1 MPRIRHPKPADPPSE
16 PCESAMMDAVA
27 DSFRIDGS
35 AFDVRRSLQPLIIEA
50 LADTRVVGVVGP
62 RQAGKSTLVQRI
74 VGDSPNGVYVSL
86 DDRDAR
92 VAAEADPRGFLM
104 GRPGLLAIDEVQRV
118 PELLIALK
126 AAVDTDERPGRFLVT
141 GSSQLSANRGVSET
155 LAGRIERFE
164 LWPLSQSE
172 LAVAGVVGAG
182 VVGAADTFLD
192 RLLGGELP
200 LDQVGELTK
209 HDYLDRAVAGGYPEA
224 VRRSGARRA
233 AWFDAYVE
241 TVVEREAPGV
251 SASPRTA
258 ELPRLLR
265 LVAARHAS
273 LLNVADL
280 ARDAGLPERTVHR
293 YLEVLEAVFLVRR
306 CPAWAVN
313 LSQREIR
320 ASKIFVT
327 DPGLAAHLRG
337 ADITSLTRPELSHGA
352 DGPVLEGMVY
362 AELLRQSGWSAVRP
376 SLFHYR
382 DRAGAE
388 IDLIVEDR
396 SLRVVAIEV
405 KAAADVSTRDIRHLA
420 AVRDRLGDRFVAGLV
435 LHTGAR
441 AFSLGDRLAAVPVS
455 ALWAPK

>member
-1 MPRIRHPKPADPPSE
+1 
-16 PCESAMMDAVA
+16 MMDAVV

-35 AFDVRRSLQPLIIEA
+35 VFNVRRSLQPLIIEA

-86 DDRDAR
+86 ADRDAR

-126 AAVDTDERPGRFLVT
+126 VAVDTDERPGRFLVT

-172 LAVAGVVGAG
+172 LAVAGAAVTG
-182 VVGAADTFLD
+182 VVGTVDTFLD

-265 LVAARHAS
+265 LVAARNAS

-320 ASKIFVT
+320 ASKVFVT

-337 ADITSLTRPELSHGA
+337 ADITLLKRPELSHGV

-455 ALWAPK
+455 ALWAPPSPAP

>member
-1 MPRIRHPKPADPPSE
+1 
-16 PCESAMMDAVA
+16 MDGVAVA
-27 DSFRIDGS
+27 FGSRGS
-35 AFDVRRSLQPLIIEA
+35 ALDVRRSLQSLVSEA

-62 RQAGKSTLVQRI
+62 RQAGKSTLVRRI
-74 VGDSPNGVYVSL
+74 VGESPDGVYISL

-92 VAAEADPRGFLM
+92 VAAEVDPRGFLA
-104 GRPGLLAIDEVQRV
+104 GRSGLLAIDEVQRV
-118 PELLIALK
+118 PELLLALK
-126 AAVDTDERPGRFLVT
+126 AAVDADERPGRFLVT

-172 LAVAGVVGAG
+172 LAATAGTLRTAE
-182 VVGAADTFLD
+182 TFLD
-192 RLLGGELP
+192 RLLAGVLP
-200 LDQVGELTK
+200 LEHAGDLTK
-209 HDYLDRAVAGGYPEA
+209 TDYLDRAVAGGYPEA
-224 VRRSGARRA
+224 LRRSGARRA

-293 YLEVLEAVFLVRR
+293 YLDVLEAVFLVRR

-313 LSQREIR
+313 LTQREIR
-320 ASKIFVT
+320 APKVFVT

-337 ADITSLTRPELSHGA
+337 ADIASLGRPEIARGA
-352 DGPVLEGMVY
+352 DGPILEGMVY
-362 AELLRQSGWSAVRP
+362 SELLRQSGWSAVRP

-388 IDLIVEDR
+388 IDLVIEDR
-396 SLRVVAIEV
+396 SLRVVGIEV
-405 KAAADVSTRDIRHLA
+405 KAAADVSRRDIRHLV
-420 AVRDRLGDRFVAGLV
+420 AVRDRLGERFVAGVV

-441 AFSLGDRLAAVPVS
+441 AFSLGDRLAAVPIS
-455 ALWAPK
+455 ALWAS